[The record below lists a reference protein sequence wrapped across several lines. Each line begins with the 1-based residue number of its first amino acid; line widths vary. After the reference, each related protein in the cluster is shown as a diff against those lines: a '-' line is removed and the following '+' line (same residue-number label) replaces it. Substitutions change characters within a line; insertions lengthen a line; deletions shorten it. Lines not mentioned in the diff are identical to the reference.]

1 MTRNLKM
8 KKHQKHSN
16 ITKRNNGNYAP
27 NEISIL
33 GVKCSIISD
42 LVRDIAKTNQKI
54 AKIVYLDASHNKEIQ
69 VPFLDSYTF
78 HSSGNLDV
86 NSKNELNKF
95 NARIQFSDYDLVLIN
110 GNHYQG
116 QKQILVLDNEKEASV
131 LKRLDQ
137 LTDVQ
142 FVIKASQDSK
152 YFKFLEEAIPNIKEL
167 PCYALSE
174 VEKISNHIKKII
186 QENIPPIQSL
196 VLVGGKSIRMG
207 TDKGLLE
214 YHGISQRDFLVDLLS
229 KKFPF
234 KNENQKGVY
243 LSTRENQEV
252 EGSVIEDTFKDLG
265 PFGGICS
272 AFQKDPNSA
281 WFVIATDLPFIDT
294 SIIELLLK
302 NRNPS
307 KMATTLKGKGKQFPE
322 PLITIWEPKAYPIL
336 LSYLAQGYS
345 CPRKVLINS
354 DVEIIE
360 VDDAIIRNVN
370 TPEEFEM
377 AKKELT

>member
-1 MTRNLKM
+1 MA
-8 KKHQKHSN
+8 KHQKHSN
-16 ITKRNNGNYAP
+16 ILKRNNGNFAP

-42 LVRDIAKTNQKI
+42 LVRKIAINNQKI
-54 AKIVYLDASHNKEIQ
+54 AKTAYLDASHNKEIQ
-69 VPFLDSYTF
+69 APFMDTYTF
-78 HSSGNLDV
+78 HHSGNLDT
-86 NSKNELNKF
+86 NSKKELNKF
-95 NARIQFSDYDLVLIN
+95 NARIQFSDYDLLLIN

-131 LKRLDQ
+131 LKRMDQ

-142 FVIKASQDSK
+142 FVIKVNQDSD
-152 YFKFLEEAIPNIKEL
+152 YFDFLENKIPNIKEL
-167 PCYALSE
+167 PCYGIDE
-174 VEKISNHIKKII
+174 IEKISNHIESII

-196 VLVGGKSIRMG
+196 ILTGGKSTRMG
-207 TDKGLLE
+207 TDKAMLK
-214 YHGISQRDFLVDLLS
+214 YHGVSQREYLYNLLS
-229 KKFPF
+229 DIFPK
-234 KNENQKGVY
+234 KNETEKRVHY
-243 LSTRENQEV
+243 SVRENQAID
-252 EGSVIEDTFKDLG
+252 GNVIADTFKDLG

-281 WFVIATDLPFIDT
+281 WFVIATDLPFIDKGV
-294 SIIELLLK
+294 IELLLK

-307 KMATTLKGKGKQFPE
+307 KMATALKGKGKQFPE

-354 DVEIIE
+354 DVEIVE

-370 TPEEFEM
+370 TPEEYEL

>member
-1 MTRNLKM
+1 M
-8 KKHQKHSN
+8 KKHQKHS
-16 ITKRNNGNYAP
+16 KLSRRNNGNYAP

-33 GVKCSIISD
+33 GVKCSVISN
-42 LVRDIAKTNQKI
+42 LVQKIANTNQKI
-54 AKIVYLDASHNKEIQ
+54 AKIAYLDASHNKEIQ
-69 VPFLDSYTF
+69 APFLDTYTF
-78 HSSGNLDV
+78 HHSGNSAI

-95 NARIQFSDYDLVLIN
+95 NARIQFSKYNLLLIN

-116 QKQILVLDNEKEASV
+116 QKQILILDNEKEASV

-142 FVIKASQDSK
+142 FVIKMNQDSK
-152 YFKFLEEAIPNIKEL
+152 YFDFLEDQIPNIKDS
-167 PCYALSE
+167 PCYGLDE
-174 VEKISNHIKKII
+174 FDKISNHIQRII
-186 QENIPPIQSL
+186 TENIPPIQSL
-196 VLVGGKSIRMG
+196 ILVGGKSTRMG
-207 TDKGLLE
+207 ADKGLLE
-214 YHGISQRDFLVDLLS
+214 YHGVSQRDFLVDLLS

-243 LSTRENQEV
+243 LSTRQQQDV
-252 EGSVIEDTFKDLG
+252 EGNIIEDTFKDLG

-281 WFVIATDLPFIDT
+281 WFVIATDLPFIDK
-294 SIIELLLK
+294 SVIELLLK

-322 PLITIWEPKAYPIL
+322 PLITIWERKAYPIL

-354 DVEIIE
+354 DVETIE

-377 AKKELT
+377 AKKELK